1 MVVLEFIFNG
11 NPFFV
16 IFNKCFLSIKNISN
30 NFALLTLGI
39 IFFSQACTTI
49 EVTVQKQQL
58 EIGRNHI
65 TNKPLEAVEYNFPK
79 RVHDFHFDTTNQL
92 LTVNLRGL
100 SKNGKWLDNKGIILR
115 YDLRTDSILWYKK
128 ITYQKESIDQYGGV
142 TIHSSRNK
150 KSHSI
155 DNYTGEQLWEIKNNL
170 LFGDTK
176 YGIGIGYKI
185 NSRINENTLEG
196 IDLKSGNVL
205 WKRDISREYGW
216 NGILIPNDSTLFIL
230 ASGLNKLNINDGTG
244 WSFKTVTGEKDYS
257 AARIGSILGVMSGL
271 MTGYY
276 SISTGYNLVK
286 NVNSNALFFDDTI
299 FFASKDDLVS
309 LAGDGTIIWKA
320 SLPSDKMSRS
330 LIFRLDSNL
339 ILINRGFS
347 YMGNRQIKYGTP
359 FIASYCLDTG
369 SENYFIDLAPNNED
383 IIRSIQHQDHEI
395 LLVFNQRVL
404 RYSLKTGELL
414 TESFFKSDFIGSFI
428 GDYYYQSLDSKIFSL
443 NQIEPNKYYL
453 STTDDK
459 VLILNH
465 ELKIEKKLTNK
476 DFYHHL
482 LKTEH
487 LDIITKDGQVLVV
500 DKNGNIKAEFTSK
513 RTISYLEGILHS
525 IDGSRLIQIKL
536 NEVAE

>member
-1 MVVLEFIFNG
+1 M
-11 NPFFV
+11 
-16 IFNKCFLSIKNISN
+16 
-30 NFALLTLGI
+30 
-39 IFFSQACTTI
+39 
-49 EVTVQKQQL
+49 
-58 EIGRNHI
+58 
-65 TNKPLEAVEYNFPK
+65 
-79 RVHDFHFDTTNQL
+79 
-92 LTVNLRGL
+92 
-100 SKNGKWLDNKGIILR
+100 
-115 YDLRTDSILWYKK
+115 
-128 ITYQKESIDQYGGV
+128 
-142 TIHSSRNK
+142 
-150 KSHSI
+150 
-155 DNYTGEQLWEIKNNL
+155 
-170 LFGDTK
+170 FGDIK

-244 WSFKTVTGEKDYS
+244 WSFKTVTGEKEYS

-404 RYSLKTGELL
+404 RYSLNPQN
-414 TESFFKSDFIGSFI
+414 S
-428 GDYYYQSLDSKIFSL
+428 
-443 NQIEPNKYYL
+443 
-453 STTDDK
+453 
-459 VLILNH
+459 
-465 ELKIEKKLTNK
+465 
-476 DFYHHL
+476 
-482 LKTEH
+482 
-487 LDIITKDGQVLVV
+487 
-500 DKNGNIKAEFTSK
+500 
-513 RTISYLEGILHS
+513 
-525 IDGSRLIQIKL
+525 
-536 NEVAE
+536 